1 MGWFPG
7 YAINLETGER
17 LNMAFG
23 EDSWLNGDNGR
34 DMLWNPDTTIFAQ
47 NPNSGSGISAT
58 WGLTSVF
65 GGKHYIYVF
74 AHNNFGSY
82 SVPAY
87 DADYTI
93 SEGSYWRYA
102 GIPNA
107 RKAYDYSKGNMLD
120 DIMWVNIPLL
130 NPGHHL
136 LETDAKVHLSVT
148 KPYDT
153 NYGSTY
159 WTNKQVT
166 VGHTTTSYPL
176 AMGSTW
182 RNNTPQ
188 NHNYPMYSFSTD
200 GLGVDTNNP
209 QAAKNALQLIR
220 VVPNPY
226 YAYSGYETDRLD
238 TRVRITNLPPVC
250 TISIFTVNGT
260 LIRVIDKNTPL
271 TYYDWNLQNQ
281 YNVPIA
287 SGMYIMNVS
296 VPNVGQVT
304 LKWFGV
310 TRPTDLNSY

>member
-1 MGWFPG
+1 
-7 YAINLETGER
+7 
-17 LNMAFG
+17 
-23 EDSWLNGDNGR
+23 
-34 DMLWNPDTTIFAQ
+34 
-47 NPNSGSGISAT
+47 
-58 WGLTSVF
+58 
-65 GGKHYIYVF
+65 
-74 AHNNFGSY
+74 
-82 SVPAY
+82 
-87 DADYTI
+87 
-93 SEGSYWRYA
+93 
-102 GIPNA
+102 
-107 RKAYDYSKGNMLD
+107 
-120 DIMWVNIPLL
+120 
-130 NPGHHL
+130 
-136 LETDAKVHLSVT
+136 
-148 KPYDT
+148 
-153 NYGSTY
+153 
-159 WTNKQVT
+159 
-166 VGHTTTSYPL
+166 
-176 AMGSTW
+176 
-182 RNNTPQ
+182 
-188 NHNYPMYSFSTD
+188 
-200 GLGVDTNNP
+200 LGVDTNNP